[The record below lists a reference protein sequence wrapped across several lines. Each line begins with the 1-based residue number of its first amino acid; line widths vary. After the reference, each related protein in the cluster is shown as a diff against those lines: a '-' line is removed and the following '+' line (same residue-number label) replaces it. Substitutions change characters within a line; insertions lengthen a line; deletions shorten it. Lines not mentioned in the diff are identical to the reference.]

1 MERQQIIK
9 ELRNRLPNQ
18 KLFEHALA
26 MESIM
31 IDLAQLLNENPFR
44 WGIVGLMHDIDIG
57 GIYSNEDDNDVH
69 GEEIL
74 ESMGFDSTIIY
85 AVKAHNEKSGLE
97 RRRKI
102 DKALYCADQASLLI
116 IASVM
121 AKKSK
126 KITSI
131 NINNILKNFENED
144 FAPDISRIKIR
155 GCEQLGMSVEKFLYI
170 CFEAMLKVS
179 ESIGL

>member
-31 IDLAQLLNENPFR
+31 IDLAQFLNENPFR

-57 GIYSNEDDNDVH
+57 SMYPNGDKNDVQ
-69 GEEIL
+69 GDEIL

-85 AVKAHNEKSGLE
+85 AVKAHNEQSGLA

-116 IASVM
+116 MASVL

-126 KITSI
+126 KISNV
-131 NINNILKNFENED
+131 NINDIMVNYENED
-144 FAPDISRIKIR
+144 FAPHISRVKIR
-155 GCEQLGMSVEKFLYI
+155 ECEQLGLSVEKFFII

-179 ESIGL
+179 ESVGL